1 MWRPNG
7 RSTLAG
13 EGRPRARLTVVA
25 AIVSG
30 LLTLPYL
37 MVAIDLGT
45 IVYGGRELD
54 AHSAR
59 EIASLG
65 ITGQEV
71 INLLML
77 AFFVLMFIAGYVLVL
92 SLGIYHRRQWA
103 RHGAILSYVFFAM
116 VMLPLAIG
124 GFTADPP
131 AANAWLGIVLGLAD
145 LVVPALLLTEPVSD
159 DFGDEEWYR
168 EREHHRPLPPDPHMV
183 ASRH

>member
-1 MWRPNG
+1 M
-7 RSTLAG
+7 TG
-13 EGRPRARLTVVA
+13 EGRPRARLTVVSA
-25 AIVSG
+25 VLSG

-37 MVAIDLGT
+37 AIGLDLGT
-45 IVYGGRELD
+45 IVFGDRELD

-65 ITGQEV
+65 YSAQEV
-71 INLLML
+71 SNLLAI
-77 AFFVLMFIAGYVLVL
+77 AFFVLGLVALYTIVL
-92 SLGIYHRRQWA
+92 SVGLYHRRQWA
-103 RHGAILSYVFFAM
+103 RHGAILTYVFFAM

-145 LVVPALLLTEPVSD
+145 LVVPALLLTEDVSD

-168 EREHHRPLPPDPHMV
+168 QREEHRPLPPDPHMV
-183 ASRH
+183 ASRN

>member
-1 MWRPNG
+1 MP
-7 RSTLAG
+7 G

-65 ITGQEV
+65 VTGQEV